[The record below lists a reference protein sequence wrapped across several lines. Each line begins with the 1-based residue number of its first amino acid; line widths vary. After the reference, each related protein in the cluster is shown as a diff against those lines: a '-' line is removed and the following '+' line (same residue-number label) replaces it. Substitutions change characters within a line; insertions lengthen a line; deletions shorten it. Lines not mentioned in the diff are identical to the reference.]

1 MAKKRLKDIA
11 EEFNIDFEEAQRIV
25 YNNLEEDMVSGKGR
39 NSWISEAGQDIF
51 DNYVPLPVIYR
62 GKVVRL
68 APNPMFVVTYIKEL
82 GKTVPVKLRNR
93 NQKGFLLKT
102 IYVKADNSGAEPRFS
117 YIRPQDL

>member
-11 EEFNIDFEEAQRIV
+11 EEFNIDFEEAQKIV
-25 YNNLEEDMVSGKGR
+25 YHNLDEDMVSGKGK
-39 NSWISEAGQDIF
+39 NTWISEAGQDIF

>member
-1 MAKKRLKDIA
+1 MAKKRLRDIA
-11 EEFNIDFEEAQRIV
+11 EEFNIDFEEARRIA
-25 YNNLEEDMVSGKGR
+25 YNNLEEDMVSGKGK
-39 NSWISEAGQDIF
+39 NTWINEAGQDIF

>member
-39 NSWISEAGQDIF
+39 NTWISEAGQDIF

-102 IYVKADNSGAEPRFS
+102 IYVKADNSGEEPRFS

>member
-39 NSWISEAGQDIF
+39 NTWISEAGQDIF